1 MEYFIIAGEASGD
14 LHGSRLMAALKR
26 RDPAATFRF
35 LGGDLMS
42 RQAGRAPLV
51 HYRDMAYMG
60 FVDVVRHLRPILGFM
75 RTAKRSLE
83 AERPAVVILIDY
95 PSFNLKIARYAH
107 ERLGLPVH
115 YFISPK
121 VWAWKQ
127 WRVKSIRRWVDRMY
141 SILPFEVEFY
151 RRHDYDVD
159 YVGNPTVAEVDEA
172 IDAMGTRGDFATRH
186 GLDGRPLLALV
197 PGSRVKEVRDN
208 LPTML
213 AVAARHPELQAVVAG
228 APALDEGLYR
238 EVMGDSAVPVLRDAT
253 FELVRHARAAL
264 VTSGT
269 AVLETAL
276 LGTPQVALY
285 RMNGSKL
292 YHRLKSLLIKVPYV
306 TLPNLI
312 LGEEAVGEMLLDDC
326 TPPNVDR
333 RLTPLLDS
341 DSAERATMLD
351 AYARLRQSLGDNDC
365 ALTAAALICES
376 LNHGRS

>member
-26 RDPAATFRF
+26 HDAEARFTF
-35 LGGDLMS
+35 LGGDKMA
-42 RQAGRAPLV
+42 REAGCAPLI

-75 RTAKRSLE
+75 RTAKRALSSR
-83 AERPAVVILIDY
+83 RPAVVILIDY
-95 PSFNLKIARYAH
+95 PSFNLRIARYAH
-107 ERLGLPVH
+107 ERLHLPVH

-127 WRVKSIRRWVDRMY
+127 WRVKSIKRWVDRMY

-151 RRHDYDVD
+151 RRHDYDID

-172 IDAMGTRGDFATRH
+172 VAEMGTAGEFVARH

-197 PGSRVKEVRDN
+197 PGSRMKEVRDN

-213 AVAARHPELQAVVAG
+213 AVAARHPGLQAVVAG
-228 APALDEGLYR
+228 APALDGALYR
-238 EVMGDSAVPVLRDAT
+238 EVMGSNAVPVVRDAT

-269 AVLETAL
+269 ATLETAL
-276 LGTPQVALY
+276 LGTPQVAMY
-285 RMNGSKL
+285 RMKGSQTTR
-292 YHRLKSLLIKVPYV
+292 RLLSLLIKSSYV

-312 LGEEAVGEMLLDDC
+312 LNEEAIPELLVDAC
-326 TPPNVDR
+326 TADNVEA
-333 RLTPLLDS
+333 RLAPLLDE
-341 DSAERATMLD
+341 AGPVRAAMLD
-351 AYARLRQSLGDNDC
+351 SYARLRERLGTRDC
-365 ALTAAALICES
+365 AFRAAALIYET
-376 LNHGRS
+376 LNPAQS